1 MVKTTPTSVLMRVFR
16 DGAWSERWKKYPAP
30 VASAP
35 APEYH
40 HPERLR
46 RVNLSMPRGSAVWEI
61 GVFYVHTSI
70 QEERG
75 SRPYFPTMALAV
87 DRSTSL
93 IVGMKVLGA
102 SPSYEERRDV
112 LMEMLENAD
121 VLPSLVVV
129 DSTETARLAW
139 PILYETGVE
148 LTLESTPGIYD
159 ARSTFESFTD

>member
-1 MVKTTPTSVLMRVFR
+1 
-16 DGAWSERWKKYPAP
+16 
-30 VASAP
+30 
-35 APEYH
+35 
-40 HPERLR
+40 
-46 RVNLSMPRGSAVWEI
+46 
-61 GVFYVHTSI
+61 
-70 QEERG
+70 
-75 SRPYFPTMALAV
+75 
-87 DRSTSL
+87 
-93 IVGMKVLGA
+93 MKVLGA

-159 ARSTFESFTD
+159 ARSTFETLKE